1 MCACVCVC
9 VCVGGG
15 FWGQCRHAVAGDGKI
30 AMSGWRC
37 LPAKMVFLQRW
48 CMAGNSRCERPL
60 PTTTTSMRVSECGDW
75 GRCGGVTTRMIVVVA
90 MVVVVVVVVMVVLVG
105 VVVESVGV
113 TEEKG

>member
-9 VCVGGG
+9 VWGGG

-37 LPAKMVFLQRW
+37 LPAKMVFLQRC

-60 PTTTTSMRVSECGDW
+60 PTTTTSMRVSEWRGP
-75 GRCGGVTTRMIVVVA
+75 GVACGGVTTRMIVVWWRW
-90 MVVVVVVVVMVVLVG
+90 
-105 VVVESVGV
+105 
-113 TEEKG
+113 